1 MNGKNLTLEEF
12 LVVLDSKRDEFIK
25 YVVRQRKGREEDWKM
40 WEGDWWEQFV
50 DFDTE
55 GPQN

>member
-1 MNGKNLTLEEF
+1 MA
-12 LVVLDSKRDEFIK
+12 LDAKRADWIK
-25 YVVRQRKGREEDWKM
+25 YVVCARKGCEEDWKM